1 MNIFSLFE
9 NWYET
14 LLLSMI
20 VYYLV
25 FNFVTQKTIPSLDS
39 ILIILQ

>member
-25 FNFVTQKTIPSLDS
+25 FNFITQKQFPVS
-39 ILIILQ
+39 

>member
-25 FNFVTQKTIPSLDS
+25 FNFITQKQFPMVRQNSC
-39 ILIILQ
+39 